1 MRWMHIASMALLVG
15 GAAFL
20 KLIVAPGIARSAE
33 QEALASR
40 FAAGLKPLVFAA
52 IVGIL
57 GSGIFNFFAR
67 PGHTKYYHM
76 LFGIK
81 MLLVAHVFASA
92 LLMVKSGVSEKH
104 FFRRATGVFV
114 SGVAVIL
121 ISAYLR
127 RIF

>member
-1 MRWMHIASMALLVG
+1 MRWMHIASMALLIG

-20 KLIVAPGIARSAE
+20 RLIAGPGIARSSE
-33 QEALASR
+33 REAIASR
-40 FAAGLKPLVFAA
+40 FAAGFKPLVFAA
-52 IVGIL
+52 IAGIL

-81 MLLVAHVFASA
+81 MLLAAHVFASS
-92 LLMVKSGVSEKH
+92 LLMVKSGVSEEN

-114 SGVAVIL
+114 SGVAIIL